1 MTDMQQHNR
10 NPKQRMEK
18 HSILDRSKTP
28 FNPVTTPLSLGEGL
42 GGEASLIDA
51 LTLRIISFDAG
62 DPMRIQHL
70 LKVHRFAQLIGRAE
84 GLDAHTLFVLES
96 TAVLHDIGIHPAEA
110 KYGSSNG
117 KYQEQ
122 EGPAPARAIL
132 ESMYYDEADI
142 ERICWL
148 IAHHHTYNH
157 IDAPD
162 YQILVEAD
170 FLVNLYEDHISEHG
184 IEAARNN
191 IFKTQTGLKL
201 LKMIYEEKYE
211 VKNENHIKGEQPC

>member
-1 MTDMQQHNR
+1 
-10 NPKQRMEK
+10 MEETQK
-18 HSILDRSKTP
+18 I
-28 FNPVTTPLSLGEGL
+28 
-42 GGEASLIDA
+42 IDE
-51 LTLRIISFDAG
+51 LTLRIISFDKG

-84 GLDAHTLFVLES
+84 GLDAHILFVLES

-122 EGPAPARAIL
+122 EGPASARAIL
-132 ESMYYDEADI
+132 ESMHYAEADI

-148 IAHHHTYNH
+148 IAHHHTYKN

-184 IEAARNN
+184 IEAARKN
-191 IFKTQTGLKL
+191 IFKTKTGLQL
-201 LKMIYEEKYE
+201 LHAIYQETYTMPGADARREEG
-211 VKNENHIKGEQPC
+211 HPC

>member
-1 MTDMQQHNR
+1 M
-10 NPKQRMEK
+10 KK
-18 HSILDRSKTP
+18 HSTIEPDNIP
-28 FNPVTTPLSLGEGL
+28 FNPVTTPLSLGEGQ
-42 GGEASLIDA
+42 GGEAAIDA
-51 LTLRIISFDAG
+51 LTLRIIDFDKG

-132 ESMYYDEADI
+132 ESMHYDEADI

-148 IAHHHTYNH
+148 IAHHHTYKH

-170 FLVNLYEDHISEHG
+170 FLVNLYEDHISQHG
-184 IEAARNN
+184 IEAARKN

>member
-1 MTDMQQHNR
+1 
-10 NPKQRMEK
+10 MEETQK
-18 HSILDRSKTP
+18 I
-28 FNPVTTPLSLGEGL
+28 
-42 GGEASLIDA
+42 IDA
-51 LTLRIISFDAG
+51 LTLRIISYDKG

-132 ESMYYDEADI
+132 EDMHYDEADI

-148 IAHHHTYNH
+148 IAHHHTYKN

-170 FLVNLYEDHISEHG
+170 FLVNLYEDHISQHG
-184 IEAARNN
+184 IEAARKN
-191 IFKTQTGLKL
+191 IFKTKTGLQL
-201 LKMIYEEKYE
+201 LHMIYQETYTMPGADTHSEE
-211 VKNENHIKGEQPC
+211 GEKC